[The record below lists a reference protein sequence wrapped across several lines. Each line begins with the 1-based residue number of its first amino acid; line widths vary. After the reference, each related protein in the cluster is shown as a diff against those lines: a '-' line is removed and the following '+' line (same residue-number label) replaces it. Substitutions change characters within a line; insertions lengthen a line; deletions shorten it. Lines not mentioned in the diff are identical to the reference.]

1 MGKIW
6 EEAIL
11 LPFGILYLHKRQSG
25 QGLLYITLKISH
37 KQYIKAPY
45 FGQIYSRYIH
55 ASTELDQWKL
65 TKELQ
70 MALYIKQYNIRETI
84 WKYILSLTDFSFFF
98 KPKNQPPFYFSFS
111 SCKFSLCN
119 EIVLVLVPKKMR
131 TWSMHLPSWDS
142 EVEVQAKYW
151 GSHCFKHQNY
161 MVMLGMRLGSR
172 VTEWILTDFSL

>member
-6 EEAIL
+6 EEAIP
-11 LPFGILYLHKRQSG
+11 LPFGILYLHKGQSS

-37 KQYIKAPY
+37 EQYIKAPY

-84 WKYILSLTDFSFFF
+84 WKYVLSLTDFF
-98 KPKNQPPFYFSFS
+98 KKQNQKNSPFCFSFS
-111 SCKFSLCN
+111 SSKFSLCN
-119 EIVLVLVPKKMR
+119 ETVLALSLKKNEDLIY
-131 TWSMHLPSWDS
+131 TPAKLGIWSSG
-142 EVEVQAKYW
+142 A
-151 GSHCFKHQNY
+151 G
-161 MVMLGMRLGSR
+161 
-172 VTEWILTDFSL
+172 